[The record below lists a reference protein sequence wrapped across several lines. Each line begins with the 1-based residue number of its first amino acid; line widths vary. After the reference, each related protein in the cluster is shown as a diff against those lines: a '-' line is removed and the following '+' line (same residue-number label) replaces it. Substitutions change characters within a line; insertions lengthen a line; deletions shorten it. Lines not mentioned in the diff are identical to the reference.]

1 MRSRDN
7 PSLLFLTIVS
17 TTYLLLAGDALQHQ
31 LSNGSGCI
39 PADRS
44 ALLSFR
50 KGITSDPVDHLASWK
65 GQDCCRWRGVKCSN
79 KTAHVTKLHLR
90 NQNPAI
96 DPYNLDTCEDINA
109 LSGEVSPSLISL
121 KHLNHIDLS
130 MNCLIRPSSRA
141 PLFFASIKNLRYLN
155 LSGIPFTGRVPPQFG
170 SLPKLKY
177 LDLGFNEM
185 YSTDITWLTN
195 LSLLQYV
202 SIKFVDLSMVANWPH
217 VLNSVPSLRVIDLSF
232 CNLDSANQ
240 SLLYINLIKLEKLD
254 LSGNKF
260 DHMIASSWFWHLSSL
275 KVLTVGYNGFFGQ
288 FYDALENMRSLQV
301 LDLSFN
307 EGTLVMAGNS
317 KKLCSLVVL
326 DLTGSNTNG
335 DIAVLM
341 KWLQQCAGDTLQGLH
356 LSYNNFT
363 GTLPDS
369 VGLFTSL
376 RMLDLKTNNLSGW
389 IPPALGNCTFLNT
402 LRLSNNHLGSIPTS
416 IGALTCLSSLD
427 LSNNVLS
434 GVIIEEHFN
443 GLGSLKNLDLSSNN
457 LTIVVNANW
466 LPPFRLEFAG
476 FGSCKMGPAFPT
488 WLQQQLEITK
498 LDISGADVKDN
509 IPDYMSKMAF
519 IQLNL
524 SSNHLSG
531 PLPPLPIN
539 ITMLDISNNLLSGT
553 LPANLA
559 ASQLHALILYSNQI
573 VGSIPKSICRLPS
586 LYDLDLSNNLLEGE
600 IPQCFDICLLQFL
613 LLSNN
618 SLSGEFP
625 AFLQKCINL
634 QFLDLAWND
643 FSGPLPAFVG
653 MLTRLQFLRLGH
665 NTFSGNIP
673 VEIVNLTY
681 LQYLDLSGNNLSG
694 IIPWHI
700 SNLTAMTMKASQPTY
715 GLIGQRMSGDVIYI
729 SGQFGEIVSV
739 ITKGQQLRY
748 GSTLAYFI
756 SIDLSDISLTGEV
769 PSDITVLDAL
779 MNLNLSSN
787 HLTGQ
792 IPKKI
797 GAMHSLESL
806 DLSKNMLFGEIPS
819 GISNLASL
827 SFLNLSYNNLS
838 GRIPSG
844 RQLDTLNADNPSL
857 MYIGNIGL
865 CGPPVQKNCSGNDT
879 FIRGNHRSSM
889 QKHDPLS
896 FYLGLILGFLVGLWT
911 VFCAL
916 LFMKSWRTTYF
927 LLFDK
932 LYGTL
937 YVFVVVRL
945 ASLA

>member
-1 MRSRDN
+1 MAGPSSAAAAAPLGEGTHRD
-7 PSLLFLTIVS
+7 PRGLTS
-17 TTYLLLAGDALQHQ
+17 TTYLLLPGDALQHQ
-31 LSNGSGCI
+31 LSNGSGC
-39 PADRS
+39 RS

-96 DPYNLDTCEDINA
+96 DPYNLDTCEDINV
-109 LSGEVSPSLISL
+109 LSGEISPSLISL

-130 MNCLIRPSSRA
+130 MNCFIRPSGRA

-155 LSGIPFTGRVPPQFG
+155 LSGIPFSGRVPPQFG

-202 SIKFVDLSMVANWPH
+202 SMKFVDLSMVVNWPH
-217 VLNSVPSLRVIDLSF
+217 VLNTVPSLRVIDLSF
-232 CNLDSANQ
+232 FDLDSANQ
-240 SLLYINLIKLEKLD
+240 SLLYINLTKLEKLD
-254 LSGNKF
+254 VSGNKF

-288 FYDALENMRSLQV
+288 FYDALENMTSLQV

-326 DLTGSNTNG
+326 DLTCSNTNG
-335 DIAVLM
+335 DIAV
-341 KWLQQCAGDTLQGLH
+341 
-356 LSYNNFT
+356 
-363 GTLPDS
+363 
-369 VGLFTSL
+369 
-376 RMLDLKTNNLSGW
+376 MLDLKTNNLSGW

-402 LRLSNNHLGSIPTS
+402 LRLSNNHLNGSIPTS
-416 IGALTCLSSLD
+416 IGALTYLSSLD
-427 LSNNVLS
+427 LSKNVLS

-443 GLGSLKNLDLSSNN
+443 GLGSLKILDLSSNN

-488 WLQQQLEITK
+488 WLQQQIEITK

-509 IPDYMSKMAF
+509 IPDWFWTTFSEVTYLDISNNEISGRLPADMSKMAF

-531 PLPPLPIN
+531 PLPPLPTN

-573 VGSIPKSICRLPS
+573 VGSITKSICRLPS

-715 GLIGQRMSGDVIYI
+715 SLIGQKPNRMSGDVIYI

-756 SIDLSDISLTGEV
+756 SIDLSDNSLTGEV

-792 IPKKI
+792 IPKQI

-838 GRIPSG
+838 GRIPSD
-844 RQLDTLNADNPSL
+844 RQLDTLNVDNPSL
-857 MYIGNIGL
+857 MYIGNIEL

-896 FYLGLILGFLVGLWT
+896 FYLGEQRLVHPAPPGPGST
-911 VFCAL
+911 
-916 LFMKSWRTTYF
+916 S
-927 LLFDK
+927 
-932 LYGTL
+932 
-937 YVFVVVRL
+937 
-945 ASLA
+945 S